1 MEELQAKHRKE
12 LRDLQ
17 ARITQKKKAA
27 TKKTRKGV
35 NDECARLE
43 EELKTRQAEEIGAL
57 SGGPPAGD
65 GVADDHKNP
74 ASPDAD
80 GNAQPP
86 SEIAGDSSALED
98 KVSGLSISPAAQ
110 TPEKKPN
117 RQKARLARRA
127 AEQERLASEAAAEA
141 ADMPDMKARERAAML
156 ESFKRLGLRERE
168 IRADGHCLYAAV
180 ADQLQARGVPLQGGE
195 ANAQGGKASAQGD
208 GFRVV
213 RNVAANYIAE
223 NPDTFVPYLEE
234 DLESYVAKVRDTGEW
249 GGQIELLALANAYK
263 SKISV
268 LQGDGSVVD
277 VGEGEDDARLWV
289 AYYRHGFGLGE
300 HYNSLRKEP

>member
-12 LRDLQ
+12 QRELQ
-17 ARITQKKKAA
+17 ARTTQKKKAA

-43 EELKTRQAEEIGAL
+43 EELRARQAQELAAL
-57 SGGPPAGD
+57 KCDAPAEGTTTND
-65 GVADDHKNP
+65 PEDPDRPDDVQEQVQP
-74 ASPDAD
+74 ASDISGDA
-80 GNAQPP
+80 
-86 SEIAGDSSALED
+86 SALQNR
-98 KVSGLSISPAAQ
+98 VSALSISPTAR
-110 TPEKKPN
+110 TTEKKPN

-156 ESFKRLGLRERE
+156 ESFKRLGLQEKE

-180 ADQLQARGVPLQGGE
+180 ADQLQIRGVPLQDE
-195 ANAQGGKASAQGD
+195 RTKVQGD

-213 RNVAANYIAE
+213 RNVAANYIAD
-223 NPDTFVPYLEE
+223 NPDTFLPYLEE
-234 DLESYVAKVRDTGEW
+234 DVDSYVVKIRNTGEW

-277 VGEGEDDARLWV
+277 VGEGEDDERLWV

-300 HYNSLRKEP
+300 HYNSLRRNP